1 MQVDILGSVDQC
13 HTEDEIALQRRDL
26 VLSTPR
32 VFVHAPGALPEHQ
45 DCLAGW
51 ELRVRMAVADMLN
64 LFPSHGRV
72 MGCFSRSL
80 SGREDCPYAPI
91 FLVLEHL
98 VPAR

>member
-51 ELRVRMAVADMLN
+51 ELDGADGSCRHAKPLS
-64 LFPSHGRV
+64 LPRQGDGVF
-72 MGCFSRSL
+72 FSWFVK
-80 SGREDCPYAPI
+80 A
-91 FLVLEHL
+91 
-98 VPAR
+98 